1 MKCFLLP
8 VLFCMTIILFT
19 TVAKAER
26 PFGSAMKKHYR
37 LRSVSCYTCHVKGEE
52 KEVVN
57 PFGKTVGKLIDDKK
71 FGEKIA
77 IVKEASLK
85 ERLKVNEEVEK
96 EFIAALKKL
105 DKLKSPSGKTYAE
118 AITAG
123 EIEGIKLYE

>member
-19 TVAKAER
+19 PATKAER
-26 PFGSAMKKHYR
+26 PFGNAMKKHYR

-52 KEVVN
+52 KEVIN
-57 PFGKTVGKLIDDKK
+57 PFGKTIGKLIEGKK
-71 FGEKIA
+71 FSETLAAAKGA
-77 IVKEASLK
+77 DLK
-85 ERLKVNEEVEK
+85 ERLKVNEGVEK
-96 EFIAALKKL
+96 EFIVVLKKL

-123 EIEGIKLYE
+123 EIEGIKLNE